1 MDKDTQERIDMIT
14 GMIMA
19 ITNMQEND
27 VEDLIKGT
35 IVYRNIVR
43 GEECTLYE
51 DYSANLMDIVKELK
65 KKNVRSS
72 ICGITS
78 VEISDLNQWMFSN
91 DIEDARQLKE
101 NNYRSHI
108 IEAEVATDILDKD
121 MLGVKVNKRVGVP
134 INMIL
139 GGLRKKNVMQY
150 GAVAYKTAKGTH
162 HGYGKARKKR
172 AVSYRT
178 LKRSAKS
185 NRKNFGI

>member
-1 MDKDTQERIDMIT
+1 MNQYCFRTKEALDKIKRTRYTEVYRLNGNPKPKHWYKMGGEIMDKDTQERIDMIT

-65 KKNVRSS
+65 KRNVGSS
-72 ICGITS
+72 ICGITP

-91 DIEDARQLKE
+91 DIEDARQLKG

-108 IEAEVATDILDKD
+108 IETEVAADILDKD
-121 MLGVKVNKRVGVP
+121 ME
-134 INMIL
+134 
-139 GGLRKKNVMQY
+139 
-150 GAVAYKTAKGTH
+150 
-162 HGYGKARKKR
+162 
-172 AVSYRT
+172 
-178 LKRSAKS
+178 
-185 NRKNFGI
+185 